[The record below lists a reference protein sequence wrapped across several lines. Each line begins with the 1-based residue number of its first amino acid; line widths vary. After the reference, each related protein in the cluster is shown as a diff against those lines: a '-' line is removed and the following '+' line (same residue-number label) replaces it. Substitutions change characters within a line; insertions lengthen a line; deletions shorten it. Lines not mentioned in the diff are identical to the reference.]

1 MYFLAHGGF
10 SGRQKRPVKLA
21 AAAAATAAVITLAL
35 SVVSH
40 VSSQPAAP
48 LGGVANVR
56 DFHAAGDGA
65 TDDTAAIKQALAA
78 ALRVK
83 GTVYF
88 PPGTYLISET
98 LTVTDTVAFAGSGW
112 GSILVLKDGVRRIM
126 ILVQG
131 SSPSGETLGFQA
143 SNLVLDGNRGGQL
156 DAGLLQI
163 NSAVGFVVDHLWIR
177 NAGRPGESRS
187 QGVAGIS
194 VAVKSLATTVA
205 SRGVITNSLIE
216 ATTKPGVVWS
226 THATDG
232 LVSGNV
238 IRGLRGNSL
247 TPCLAVSE
255 GKNVSLTGNSVSEC
269 EGAGISIANGGH
281 NVAPLHVIVA
291 NNHVYANGTGAVEG
305 NGIQVVN
312 AFPDRN
318 AFVEIIG
325 NVVYENRGASDGYGI
340 MVQNVDHAVVNGN
353 IVRHNKRSGIVLY
366 NVRGA
371 LVTSNYVFGNNTLG
385 TPEHSG
391 IMLHQV
397 NNVHLT
403 GNLVFDDGPAPTQAY
418 GLFFSGTQA
427 SDRLSVTNNVL
438 YPNKRGPWQGHV
450 PPTNT
455 VFVANRM
462 SNDTSLAVE
471 TTNPG
476 SVLEITP
483 RVSRPA
489 QPTSIGDAPPGRPT
503 SFLHVKHGG
512 KAYRI
517 PLYDE

>member
-1 MYFLAHGGF
+1 M
-10 SGRQKRPVKLA
+10 
-21 AAAAATAAVITLAL
+21 
-35 SVVSH
+35 
-40 VSSQPAAP
+40 
-48 LGGVANVR
+48 
-56 DFHAAGDGA
+56 
-65 TDDTAAIKQALAA
+65 
-78 ALRVK
+78 
-83 GTVYF
+83 
-88 PPGTYLISET
+88 
-98 LTVTDTVAFAGSGW
+98 
-112 GSILVLKDGVRRIM
+112 
-126 ILVQG
+126 
-131 SSPSGETLGFQA
+131 
-143 SNLVLDGNRGGQL
+143 
-156 DAGLLQI
+156 
-163 NSAVGFVVDHLWIR
+163 
-177 NAGRPGESRS
+177 
-187 QGVAGIS
+187 
-194 VAVKSLATTVA
+194 KSLASTVA
-205 SRGVITNSLIE
+205 SRGVVTNSLIE

-238 IRGLRGNSL
+238 IRGLRGNSQ

-255 GKNVSLTGNSVSEC
+255 GRNVSVTGNSVSEC
-269 EGAGISIANGGH
+269 EGAGVSIANGGN
-281 NVAPLHVIVA
+281 NVAPLHAIVA
-291 NNHVYANGTGAVEG
+291 NNHVYANGTGTVEG
-305 NGIQVVN
+305 SGIQVVN

-318 AFVEIIG
+318 AFVEISG
-325 NVVYENRGASDGYGI
+325 NVVYGNQGAGDGYGI
-340 MVQNVDHAVVNGN
+340 MVQNVDHAVVNAN

-371 LVTSNYVFGNNTLG
+371 LVMGNYVFGNNTLA

-397 NNVHLT
+397 SNVHVT

-438 YPNKRGPWQGHV
+438 YPNRRGPWHGHM
-450 PPTNT
+450 PPMNT

-489 QPTSIGDAPPGRPT
+489 GCAARCCAGRFCDWRRSGD
-503 SFLHVKHGG
+503 G
-512 KAYRI
+512 KPCRGLCCVHLPSPAARRRQR
-517 PLYDE
+517 

>member
-1 MYFLAHGGF
+1 MYFLARAGET
-10 SGRQKRPVKLA
+10 RKQPTKLA
-21 AAAAATAAVITLAL
+21 TMGATMAAVIGVAL
-35 SVVSH
+35 SLVSH
-40 VSSQPAAP
+40 VSGQPAATP
-48 LGGVANVR
+48 GGIANVR
-56 DFHAAGDGA
+56 DFHAVGDGA
-65 TDDTAAIKQALAA
+65 TDDTAAVKQALAA
-78 ALRVK
+78 ALRSK

-88 PPGTYLISET
+88 PPGTYLIGET

-112 GSILVLKDGVRRIM
+112 GSILALKDGVRRIM

-131 SSPSGETLGFQA
+131 ASPSGETVGFQA

-177 NAGRPGESRS
+177 NGGRPGESRS
-187 QGVAGIS
+187 QGVAGVS
-194 VAVKSLATTVA
+194 VAVKSLASTVA
-205 SRGVITNSLIE
+205 SRGVVTNSLIE

-255 GKNVSLTGNSVSEC
+255 GRNVSVTGNSVSEC

-325 NVVYENRGASDGYGI
+325 NIVYENHGASDGYGI

-397 NNVHLT
+397 SNVHVT
-403 GNLVFDDGPAPTQAY
+403 GNLVFDDAPAPTQAY

-427 SDRLSVTNNVL
+427 SDRLSVMNNVL
-438 YPNKRGPWQGHV
+438 YPNKRGSWQGHA

-455 VFVANRM
+455 VFVANRV
-462 SNDTSLAVE
+462 SNDTALVVE

-476 SVLEITP
+476 SALEITP
-483 RVSRPA
+483 RASRSVSPAGSGDGPPARPA
-489 QPTSIGDAPPGRPT
+489 L
-503 SFLHVKHGG
+503 FLHIRHGG
-512 KAYRI
+512 KVYKI